1 MTTVR
6 PLFLSP
12 GLRSASWNAKSGTS
26 CSSFRPRRDLTSTPI
41 TTTELCRILQGRYE
55 VEPHLLAQD
64 LDEVLGQLGNAEL
77 LVGLDGSPSSTAVR
91 TEPVEDLENLV
102 SSYHQAAAEYGLLAS
117 LQLALTNACNLAC
130 VHCYE
135 RLAPPLRE
143 LPVVEVLRCVTAARD
158 LGLLKII
165 LHNFTGYNVP
175 KAKEDVLMG
184 IERFLR
190 DTMQDGKHVVIA
202 IDEAQLINDESVFE
216 ELRLLMN
223 FQTETR
229 FLLTL
234 ILSGQPELKEKL
246 DSNKQFSQRVTL
258 SYHLKPLDFEETRK
272 YVLHRLEVAG
282 LTENIFEEKAMELLY
297 ERSGGIPRWINNI
310 ANMSMLAA
318 FSKGEKI
325 ITEDLV
331 IEGVES
337 GR

>member
-1 MTTVR
+1 MYQKHWNLKRMPFENTPDTEFFFESESHEEAFSR
-6 PLFLSP
+6 LS
-12 GLRSASWNAKSGTS
+12 
-26 CSSFRPRRDLTSTPI
+26 
-41 TTTELCRILQGRYE
+41 Y
-55 VEPHLLAQD
+55 
-64 LDEVLGQLGNAEL
+64 
-77 LVGLDGSPSSTAVR
+77 
-91 TEPVEDLENLV
+91 
-102 SSYHQAAAEYGLLAS
+102 
-117 LQLALTNACNLAC
+117 
-130 VHCYE
+130 
-135 RLAPPLRE
+135 
-143 LPVVEVLRCVTAARD
+143 VVEEKKSCGVLTGAYGTGKTLILKALERQFKKKGYIFSSVQNPRLDD

-190 DTMQDGKHVVIA
+190 DTFQDGKHVVVA

-216 ELRLLMN
+216 ELRLLLN

-234 ILSGQPELKEKL
+234 LLSGQPELKEKL

-258 SYHLKPLDFEETRK
+258 SYHLKPLDLAETEK
-272 YVLHRLEVAG
+272 YVVHRLEVAG
-282 LTENIFEEKAMELLY
+282 LKENIFDVKAMELLY

-325 ITEDLV
+325 ITEALV
-331 IEGVES
+331 AEGVES
-337 GR
+337 SR

>member
-1 MTTVR
+1 MYQKHWNLKKLPFENTPDTEFFFESESHDEAFSR
-6 PLFLSP
+6 LS
-12 GLRSASWNAKSGTS
+12 
-26 CSSFRPRRDLTSTPI
+26 
-41 TTTELCRILQGRYE
+41 Y
-55 VEPHLLAQD
+55 
-64 LDEVLGQLGNAEL
+64 
-77 LVGLDGSPSSTAVR
+77 
-91 TEPVEDLENLV
+91 
-102 SSYHQAAAEYGLLAS
+102 
-117 LQLALTNACNLAC
+117 
-130 VHCYE
+130 
-135 RLAPPLRE
+135 
-143 LPVVEVLRCVTAARD
+143 VVEEKKACAVITGAYGTGKTLILKALERQFKKKGYVFSFVQNPRLDD

-216 ELRLLMN
+216 ELRLLLN

-229 FLLTL
+229 FMLTL
-234 ILSGQPELKEKL
+234 LLSGQPELREKL
-246 DSNKQFSQRVTL
+246 DSNKQFSQRITL

-282 LTENIFEEKAMELLY
+282 LTENIFDEKAMELLY

-331 IEGVES
+331 TEGVES